1 MRKKIFTFL
10 LAIVASI
17 GMMFAEIIE
26 HVQID
31 DLYYNL
37 DTENKTASV
46 TYQDGTWESNY
57 SGLTVVNIPPTVN
70 YNADTYDVTSIGN
83 WAFFVNNSITTITIP
98 NSVKNIEKRA
108 FSACESLSSINIPE
122 SVTSIEEE
130 ILCDCPNIVSIEIP
144 NSITSIGNRSFQR
157 SALSSIEIPNS
168 VTSIGDG
175 AFSYCS
181 NLTSVIFP
189 NSVTFVGEAPFW
201 QSDKL
206 TSPIYNEHVFAYL
219 PKSYYGALNIPDGI
233 TVIAGGVFGGC
244 DKLTSVTIPEGV
256 TKIDDGTFSKCT
268 NLTSVELPTT
278 LTTIGESVFYK
289 CSQLKSLVFPDKV
302 KKIGE
307 RICEECYAIEYLV
320 LGKSVSEI
328 GNYAFDDCT
337 KIKEVHSLNRVAP
350 TIARYTFY
358 SLSQKTIFYVPFGSS
373 RYNSSWWK
381 DLNIQVDAKQSL
393 DISPTR
399 CVITFNM
406 EDDPIV
412 SCAIENGEVIEGN
425 QVELAGL
432 EPFTQ
437 YKQEMTLTSSMWV
450 TGEVQIPFTTT
461 ALTLTTKESKPVSST
476 TAILLAETN
485 MSEAEV
491 NCGFEYKRNDAP
503 DAMAGTKV
511 YCPVSNGT
519 MAGRLKNL
527 KDDVY
532 YKYRAFYQSAA
543 GNMYYGD
550 WQYIFTGDVTVEFDP
565 VIYTYEATSVKE
577 NEATLKGYAIAG
589 AEDFTEQGFE
599 YWADSRLPQDN
610 NAPAR
615 MRAALGEHR
624 TVQATGIKMQ
634 VTLTD
639 LDAGTVYKYRTYAKV
654 GDQVCYGT
662 EMTFTTKGVYD
673 EEQGLD
679 QITNDQLPISHKIL
693 HNGQIYILRGDKVYN
708 VTGMQVK

>member
-1 MRKKIFTFL
+1 MKKLFTLL
-10 LAIVASI
+10 LALVAGV

-26 HVQID
+26 RVQIGE
-31 DLYYNL
+31 LYYNL

-46 TYQDGTWESNY
+46 TYQEAFSVSNY
-57 SGLTVVNIPPTVN
+57 SDLTNVVIPSKVE
-70 YNADTYDVTSIGN
+70 YNADVYDVKSIGYA
-83 WAFFVNNSITTITIP
+83 AFTASSISSVIIPNSITHIEESAFDFCSRLVSIDIP
-98 NSVKNIEKRA
+98 N
-108 FSACESLSSINIPE
+108 
-122 SVTSIEEE
+122 SVTSIENHVFYQCTS
-130 ILCDCPNIVSIEIP
+130 LSSIHIP
-144 NSITSIGNRSFQR
+144 SSVISIGNYTFSEC
-157 SALSSIEIPNS
+157 ALTSIEIPNS

-175 AFSYCS
+175 TFSGCS
-181 NLTSVIFP
+181 NLASVIFP
-189 NSVTFVGEAPFW
+189 NSVTYVGNNPFGRC
-201 QSDKL
+201 DLL

-219 PKSYYGALNIPDGI
+219 PKSYYGVLNIPDGI

-268 NLTSVELPTT
+268 NLTSVALPTT

-289 CSQLKSLVFPDKV
+289 CSQLKSLVFPDNV
-302 KKIGE
+302 RTIGE
-307 RICEECYAIEYLV
+307 RICEECTAIEYLV

-358 SLSQKTIFYVPFGSS
+358 SLSQKTIFYVPFGS
-373 RYNSSWWK
+373 YGYTSSWWK
-381 DLNIQVDAKQSL
+381 NLNIQVDAKQSL

-412 SCAIENGEVIEGN
+412 SCAIENGDVIEGN
-425 QVELAGL
+425 IVELTGL

-437 YKQEMTLTSSMWV
+437 YKQKMTLTSSMWV

-485 MSEAEV
+485 MSDAEIS
-491 NCGFEYKRNDAP
+491 CGFEYKRNDAP

-532 YKYRAFYQSAA
+532 YKYRAFYQSAK

-550 WQYIFTGDVTVEFDP
+550 WQYIFTGDVSVEFDP

-589 AEDFTEQGFE
+589 AEDFAEQGFE
-599 YWADSRLPQDN
+599 YWADSRVPQDN

-615 MRAALGEHR
+615 MRAALGEHK

-634 VTLTD
+634 VKLTD

-662 EMTFTTKGVYD
+662 EMSFTTKGVYE
-673 EEQGLD
+673 EEQGLE
-679 QITNDQLPISHKIL
+679 QITNDQLPITHKIL
-693 HNGQIYILRGDKVYN
+693 HNGQLYILRGDKVYTI
-708 VTGMQVK
+708 TGQTL